1 MSATHHDLL
10 TEESFESLSEK
21 QLANPFLRQAVP
33 KATDH
38 TVATMG
44 ALFDGH
50 DREALRDRGAAI
62 RDEVIGDLDGMVA
75 RLVAACEAQ
84 GVVVHRAADAGQA
97 REIVRSIVREAG
109 GRTVVKS
116 KSMLTEEIELNP
128 ALEADGVKVVETDL
142 GEYVVQVSGDRPS
155 HVIAPIIHL
164 PKEQVRQSLSAV
176 AGRELPPEAEA
187 LTAFARGELRE
198 EFMRADV
205 GITGA
210 NFGVAETGTIVL
222 VTNEGNARMTTAMPR
237 VHVALMGIERIL
249 PRLEDLSVM
258 LPLLTGHGT
267 GQQISCYVTM
277 VNGPR
282 REGEPDG
289 PEAQHLVLVDN
300 GRSALASSEYAEVL
314 RCIRCGAC
322 QNICPVYR
330 QVGGHAYGWVYG
342 GPIGAV
348 LTPLMR
354 GDADGGEL
362 AHASSLCAACDD
374 ICPVKIPLH
383 ELLLKLRRR
392 RAEGDS
398 APRAE
403 RIGFALWSRV
413 WSVPALYRLSGRLG
427 RISLLPLSRDGRVR
441 RGPGPLGRW
450 TRGRSLPIPARRPF
464 HRR

>member
-1 MSATHHDLL
+1 VSAQHRDLL
-10 TEESFESLSEK
+10 TEETFESLSEE
-21 QLANPFLRQAVP
+21 QLANPFVRQAVP

-38 TVATMG
+38 TVDAMG

-62 RDEVIGDLDGMVA
+62 RDEVLADLDGA
-75 RLVAACEAQ
+75 LADLVAACEAK
-84 GVVVHRAADAGQA
+84 GTVVHRATDAAHA
-97 REIVRSIVREAG
+97 REIVRGIVRDAG
-109 GRTVVKS
+109 ARTVVKS
-116 KSMLTEEIELNP
+116 KSMMSEEIELNP
-128 ALEADGVKVVETDL
+128 ALEADGVTVHETDL

-155 HVIAPIIHL
+155 HIIAPVIHL
-164 PKEQVRQSLSAV
+164 PKERVRQSLSAV
-176 AGRELPPEAEA
+176 AGHELPPEAEE
-187 LTAFARGELRE
+187 LTAWARDELRSSFLSAE
-198 EFMRADV
+198 V
-205 GITGA
+205 GITGV
-210 NFGVAETGTIVL
+210 NFGVAETGTLVL
-222 VTNEGNARMTTAMPR
+222 VTNEGNGRMTTSLPR
-237 VHVALMGIERIL
+237 VHVALMGIERVI
-249 PRLEDLSVM
+249 PRLEDLAVM

-277 VNGPR
+277 VDGPR
-282 REGEPDG
+282 RDGEPDG
-289 PEAQHLVLVDN
+289 PEEQHLVLIDN
-300 GRSALASSEYAEVL
+300 GRSALARSEYAEVL

-348 LTPLMR
+348 LTPLLR
-354 GDADGGEL
+354 GDEDGGEL

-383 ELLLKLRRR
+383 ELLVKLRRR

-403 RIGFALWSRV
+403 KLAFALWSRA
-413 WSVPALYRLSGRLG
+413 WSLPWLYRLSGSLG
-427 RISLLPLSRDGRVR
+427 RLTLLPLSRDGRVR
-441 RGPGPLGRW
+441 RAPGPLGRW
-450 TRGRSLPIPARRPF
+450 TRGRSLPLPARRPF

>member
-1 MSATHHDLL
+1 MSTQHRDLL
-10 TEESFESLSEK
+10 TEETFESLSEE
-21 QLANPFLRQAVP
+21 QLANPFVRQAVP

-38 TVATMG
+38 TVDAMG

-62 RDEVIGDLDGMVA
+62 RDEVLADLDGA
-75 RLVAACEAQ
+75 LADLVAACEAK
-84 GVVVHRAADAGQA
+84 GTVVHRATDAAHA
-97 REIVRSIVREAG
+97 REIVRGIVRDAG
-109 GRTVVKS
+109 ARTVVKS
-116 KSMLTEEIELNP
+116 KSMMSEEIELNP
-128 ALEADGVKVVETDL
+128 ALEADGVTVHETDL

-155 HVIAPIIHL
+155 HIIAPVIHL
-164 PKEQVRQSLSAV
+164 PKERVRQSLSAV
-176 AGRELPPEAEA
+176 AGRELPPEAEE
-187 LTAFARGELRE
+187 LTAWARDELRSSFLSAE
-198 EFMRADV
+198 V
-205 GITGA
+205 GITGV
-210 NFGVAETGTIVL
+210 NFGVAETGTLVL
-222 VTNEGNARMTTAMPR
+222 VTNEGNGRMTTSLPR
-237 VHVALMGIERIL
+237 VHVALMGIERVI
-249 PRLEDLSVM
+249 PRLEDLAVM

-277 VNGPR
+277 VDGPR
-282 REGEPDG
+282 RDGEPDG
-289 PEAQHLVLVDN
+289 PEEQHLVLIDN
-300 GRSALASSEYAEVL
+300 GRSALARSEYAEVL

-348 LTPLMR
+348 LTPLLR
-354 GDADGGEL
+354 GDEDGGEL

-383 ELLLKLRRR
+383 ELLVKLRRR

-403 RIGFALWSRV
+403 KLAFALWSRA
-413 WSVPALYRLSGRLG
+413 WSLPWLYRLSGSLG
-427 RISLLPLSRDGRVR
+427 RLTLLPLSRDGRVR
-441 RGPGPLGRW
+441 RAPGPLGRW
-450 TRGRSLPIPARRPF
+450 TRGRSLPLPARRPF

>member
-1 MSATHHDLL
+1 MSAQHHDLL
-10 TEESFESLSEK
+10 TEAGFEELSER
-21 QLANPFLRQAVP
+21 QLANPFVRQAVP

-38 TVATMG
+38 TVGAMG

-62 RDEVIGDLDGMVA
+62 RDEVIADLEGALAD
-75 RLVAACEAQ
+75 LVAACETK
-84 GVVVHRAADAGQA
+84 GIVVHRATDAAHA
-97 REIVRSIVREAG
+97 REIVRGIVRDADAK
-109 GRTVVKS
+109 TVVKS
-116 KSMLTEEIELNP
+116 KSMMSEEIELNP

-155 HVIAPIIHL
+155 HIIAPVIHL
-164 PKEQVRQSLSAV
+164 PKERVHRALSDV
-176 AGRELPPEAEA
+176 AGHELPPEAEE
-187 LTAFARGELRE
+187 LTAWAREELRASFLAAE
-198 EFMRADV
+198 V
-205 GITGA
+205 GITGV
-210 NFGVAETGTIVL
+210 NFGIAETGTLVL
-222 VTNEGNARMTTAMPR
+222 VTNEGNARMTTSLPR
-237 VHVALMGIERIL
+237 VHVALMGLERVL
-249 PRLEDLSVM
+249 PRLEDLAVM

-277 VNGPR
+277 IDGPR
-282 REGEPDG
+282 RDGEPDG
-289 PEAQHLVLVDN
+289 PEEQHLVLIDN
-300 GRSALASSEYAEVL
+300 GRSALARSEYAEVL

-348 LTPLMR
+348 LTPLLR
-354 GDADGGEL
+354 GDEDGGEL

-383 ELLLKLRRR
+383 ELLVKLRRR

-403 RIGFALWSRV
+403 KIAFALWSRV
-413 WSVPALYRLSGRLG
+413 WSLPWAYRLSGVLG
-427 RISLLPLSRDGRVR
+427 RIAMRPLARGGRIR
-441 RGPGPLGRW
+441 RAPGPLARW
-450 TRGRSLPIPARRPF
+450 TRGRSLPLPARRPF

>member
-1 MSATHHDLL
+1 MSTAHRDLL
-10 TEESFESLSEK
+10 TEESFETLADR

-38 TVATMG
+38 TVGTMH

-62 RDEVIGDLDGMVA
+62 RDEVIADLDGMVD
-75 RLVAACEAQ
+75 RLAAACEAQ
-84 GVVVHRAADAGQA
+84 GIVVHRAADAAAA
-97 REIVRSIVREAG
+97 REIVRGIIRDAG

-116 KSMLTEEIELNP
+116 KSMLSEEIELNP
-128 ALEADGVKVVETDL
+128 ALEADGVRVVETDL

-176 AGRELPPEAEA
+176 AGRELPPEAEE
-187 LTAFARGELRE
+187 LTAFARAELRE
-198 EFMRADV
+198 DFLRADV
-205 GITGA
+205 GITGV
-210 NFGVAETGTIVL
+210 NFGIAETGTAVL
-222 VTNEGNARMTTAMPR
+222 VTNEGNARMTTSLPP
-237 VHVALMGIERIL
+237 VHIALMGIERIL
-249 PRLEDLSVM
+249 PRLDDLAVM

-277 VNGPR
+277 INGPR

-300 GRSALASSEYAEVL
+300 GRSALARSEYAEVL

-362 AHASSLCAACDD
+362 AHASSLCGACDD

-383 ELLLKLRRR
+383 DLLVKLRRR

-398 APRAE
+398 APRGE
-403 RIGFALWSRV
+403 RIAFALWSRV
-413 WSVPALYRLSGRLG
+413 WSVPLLYRLSGRLG
-427 RISLLPLSRDGRVR
+427 RVSLLPLARDGRVR

-450 TRGRSLPIPARRPF
+450 TRGRSLPVPARRPF